1 MKALYE
7 TTVVNTGGRTGE
19 VHSLDNI
26 FNLDVATPPALGGEA
41 TTATNSEQLFAA
53 GYSACFNSA
62 LEFMVKKHNV
72 EIKSSEV
79 KATVQ
84 LLPDKADQRVK
95 IGVALEA
102 HIEGLDLET
111 AKKYVDLAHS
121 YCPYSKAISGNV
133 DVTVEAERFAL
144 KVLLKHV
151 KLSRAFYL
159 NFLYSFVRSTS
170 IMRKKK

>member
-1 MKALYE
+1 MKKRRGLYMKALYE

-41 TTATNSEQLFAA
+41 TTATNPEQLFAA

-62 LEFMVKKHNV
+62 LEFMLKKHNV

-84 LLPDKADQRVK
+84 LLPDKADQGVK

-102 HIEGLDLET
+102 HIEGVDLET

-133 DVTVEAERFAL
+133 DVTVE
-144 KVLLKHV
+144 VV
-151 KLSRAFYL
+151 
-159 NFLYSFVRSTS
+159 
-170 IMRKKK
+170 